1 MADRLVT
8 GRVALIGEAA
18 HAFPPIGAQGL
29 NLGLKDVES
38 LVRRLAAA
46 HQAGADLASAL
57 PLYAQD
63 RKLDMEMRASGVDLM
78 NSALIADFLPLD
90 ITRALALT
98 ALKQIAPLR
107 QLAMRIGSW
116 TAPFGQGRNA

>member
-1 MADRLVT
+1 
-8 GRVALIGEAA
+8 
-18 HAFPPIGAQGL
+18 
-29 NLGLKDVES
+29 
-38 LVRRLAAA
+38 
-46 HQAGADLASAL
+46 
-57 PLYAQD
+57 
-63 RKLDMEMRASGVDLM
+63 M

-116 TAPFGQGRNA
+116 TPPFGQSRSA